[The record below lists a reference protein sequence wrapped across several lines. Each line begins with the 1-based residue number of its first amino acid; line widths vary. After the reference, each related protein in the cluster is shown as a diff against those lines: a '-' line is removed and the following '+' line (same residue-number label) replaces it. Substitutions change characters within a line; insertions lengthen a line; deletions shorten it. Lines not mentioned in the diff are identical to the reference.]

1 MPFNNE
7 EEINAERKKW
17 VLSDYEFRTNFN
29 SVFNELIL
37 TGGNE
42 PSIHRPKFIMIGGQA
57 GCGKSMLVGKEFQSL
72 ENGAMIIDQDELRT
86 KHPAYKQ
93 IHD

>member
-29 SVFNELIL
+29 SVLMN
-37 TGGNE
+37 
-42 PSIHRPKFIMIGGQA
+42 
-57 GCGKSMLVGKEFQSL
+57 
-72 ENGAMIIDQDELRT
+72 
-86 KHPAYKQ
+86 
-93 IHD
+93 